1 MPRPAIPMPRKAVLL
16 ALLLG
21 GWALPASQS
30 FADGATPSQAK
41 PFNRAIILSGMGL
54 NFVTYLGL
62 YDAALDAGVE
72 PDLVIG
78 ASGGAVAAAIIAA
91 FPDRQDRRRFL
102 ESEQFY
108 RFFEAIEVEHPRP
121 ASQIGHMVRLASG
134 RLGIPPL
141 TPNLET
147 RPLIAYPEQI
157 RQSLDVPF
165 PSRPD
170 TPAIVLIAGRLD
182 YPPGCAVRLSRK
194 LFTETWFT
202 DPATAGHLRGIP
214 SPVGDRFRWGGVN
227 RDTAVVDHVSI
238 TQAMRASI
246 SEPLLLEPAV
256 IDNDRYIG
264 GGIDAWPVE
273 MADRLAEETVVPR
286 PNDLT
291 FTIRLLFDGVFRYGS
306 RRRWKE
312 VERLPCAI
320 TVDMADYRDRL
331 RDATFWFQIRKN
343 PQGGGATSPR
353 KILSRYQVVF
363 DGPKDHEDFLAKTR
377 IQYEYG
383 YERGQESFAR

>member
-1 MPRPAIPMPRKAVLL
+1 MPRKAVLL

-21 GWALPASQS
+21 GWAPQACPA
-30 FADGATPSQAK
+30 FADEALPRPAK
-41 PFNRAIILSGMGL
+41 PFTRAIILSGMGL

-91 FPDRQDRRRFL
+91 YPEREDRHRFL
-102 ESEQFY
+102 LSEQFY
-108 RFFEAIEVEHPRP
+108 RFFEAIQVEHPRP
-121 ASQIGHMVRLASG
+121 AGQIGHLARLASG

-141 TPNLET
+141 TPNLEK
-147 RPLIAYPEQI
+147 RPLISYPEEI
-157 RQSLDVPF
+157 RESLDVPF
-165 PSRPD
+165 PSRPN
-170 TPAIVLIAGRLD
+170 TPAIVLIAGRLE

-202 DPATAGHLRGIP
+202 DPGTAEHLRGIP

-246 SEPLLLEPAV
+246 AEPLLLEPAV
-256 IDNDRYIG
+256 IDNERYTG
-264 GGIDAWPVE
+264 GAIDAWPVE
-273 MADRLAEETVVPR
+273 MADRLADETVVPR

-306 RRRWKE
+306 RKRWRE
-312 VERLPCAI
+312 VERLPCAV
-320 TVDMADYRDRL
+320 TVDMSDYRDRL
-331 RDATFWFQIRKN
+331 RDATFWFQIRNN
-343 PQGGGATSPR
+343 PNGPH
-353 KILSRYQVVF
+353 KILARHQVVF
-363 DGPKDHEDFLAKTR
+363 DCPQDHADFLAKTR
-377 IQYEYG
+377 TQYDYG
-383 YERGQESFAR
+383 YERGQEAFAR